1 MAIFPL
7 LTSGAVTQYP
17 AGLVTGQSAEAIRFL
32 DGSDQRYLTQGRQ
45 FRSWQIR
52 LSLLNGTELQQV
64 ESFFTS
70 QQGDYSTFSFP
81 DPFSGNSV
89 ANCRFGEPQLTTDYL
104 GVDMGSTSLW
114 VIETNG

>member
-1 MAIFPL
+1 MATFPL
-7 LTSGAVTQYP
+7 LSSGAVTQYP

-52 LSLLNGTELQQV
+52 LNLLNETELQQM
-64 ESFFTS
+64 ESFFSS
-70 QQGDYSTFSFP
+70 QQGDYSSFSFP
-81 DPFSGNSV
+81 DPFGGNSV
-89 ANCRFGEPQLTTDYL
+89 ANCRLGAPQLITDYL